1 MDKGRNT
8 HDEIARVAYELC
20 EKRGK
25 AHGHEMS
32 DWLEAERIVMRTSAP
47 GKRGETKGMK
57 SSKRA
62 KTPDKRK

>member
-8 HDEIARVAYELC
+8 YDEIARVAYELY

-25 AHGHEMS
+25 AHGNDMS
-32 DWLEAERIVMRTSAP
+32 DWLEAERIVMRTSAS
-47 GKRGETKGMK
+47 GTRGETKGMK